1 MHHTVYDY
9 VMKDI
14 SLYLLMLISHI
25 YKLIFLYLLQCY
37 HQFLFHATVSF
48 LPVMDH
54 HHHCLHSNR
63 PQNQQCHKTSASTL
77 MAFTHPRDPIL
88 RLAQGQAAH
97 TVYQVIKTSYIYRC
111 KTRLLTS
118 RIILNWIYW
127 IHLCL
132 TIPWFNFLFAS
143 RLCKQINCKWRKNSK
158 LRIILEGKIP
168 LDSRFLCKHHCLNVE
183 LHHNQSFCGAN
194 SYSLVNF

>member
-1 MHHTVYDY
+1 MNTHLVLNRKKFASIPTIIKGLKV
-9 VMKDI
+9 
-14 SLYLLMLISHI
+14 
-25 YKLIFLYLLQCY
+25 QCY

-97 TVYQVIKTSYIYRC
+97 TVYQRAHHHQRTNRTTTMPTWIIKTGTT
-111 KTRLLTS
+111 TRDPTIHRWTPCQHLLMETELICSQWHTRSPSSGALSCTMSWITGSGRPSTPHRPASWWTASPILPTTPTDSVWVYCQTS
-118 RIILNWIYW
+118 TATL
-127 IHLCL
+127 L
-132 TIPWFNFLFAS
+132 
-143 RLCKQINCKWRKNSK
+143 
-158 LRIILEGKIP
+158 
-168 LDSRFLCKHHCLNVE
+168 
-183 LHHNQSFCGAN
+183 
-194 SYSLVNF
+194 